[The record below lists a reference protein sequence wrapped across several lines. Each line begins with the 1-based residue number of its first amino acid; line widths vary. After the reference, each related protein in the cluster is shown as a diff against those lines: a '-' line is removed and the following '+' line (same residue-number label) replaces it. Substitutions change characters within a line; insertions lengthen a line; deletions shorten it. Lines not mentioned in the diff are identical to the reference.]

1 MSDHIRDEV
10 AARQDSGQQE
20 DGGSFVA
27 VIGMACRYPGAANPE
42 EFWHNLVQGLETVTR
57 FPRRSVPGP
66 AGQAD
71 AGEYVP
77 ARGLLKD
84 PEWFDSGYFGFSPR
98 EARIISPQ
106 HRIFLE
112 CALEALE
119 DAGCDPERFPGA
131 IGVYAGSTDTSYAEI
146 VRSRRDELPLA
157 TDMEIL
163 VGNAP
168 DYLASRVAYKIGL
181 RGPAVVVQA
190 ACATSLVA
198 VHTAAQAL
206 LAGDC
211 DVALAGGVAV
221 HVPAKASPYIEGGIL
236 SRDGTCRAFDAE
248 AGGTVGGDGAGI
260 VVLKRLSEAIRD
272 GDSIRAVLRGS
283 AVNNDGAN
291 RIGYTAPSMEGQAA
305 VIREAQL
312 VAGVNA
318 ATVGYVEAH
327 GTATPL
333 GDPIEI
339 AALTKA
345 FRQDTDR
352 RGFCQIG
359 SVKTNI
365 GHTDAAAGVAGLIK
379 TVLTLQH
386 GVIPP
391 SLNFTA
397 PNPHIDFEASPFVV
411 ATSTREWRTDEGIP
425 RRAGVSSFGI
435 GGTNAHV
442 LLEQA
447 PEPATT
453 DLVQPWQLLV
463 LSARTPAALDAMT
476 DRLVAHLRAHAG
488 KLPLADVA
496 WTLQTGRREH
506 ACRRFAVVRDT
517 DDAIRVLTGLDPGR
531 LIDSEERGPGRQV
544 ALVFPGTIDSSRT
557 RDLRATQP
565 VFLRA
570 LEECLSAVGA
580 EDVPAELDILA
591 TELALARLWQSWG
604 MRPAAVAGSGAG
616 AVVADVVA
624 GVCTVEEAVRRT
636 VTAATVEL
644 RTPRIPVLEQAPGPA
659 EATDHLWM
667 PVLPESGR
675 QDALPALLD
684 AAGRLWLAETTM
696 YWEGL
701 HAGVRQR
708 RVPLPSY
715 PFERQRYV
723 VEPHPCAPPR
733 TEVPATLAAGPPTG
747 RASGAPSDRS
757 EGSVYQ
763 VVADLFAQT
772 LGLEAVE
779 LDESF
784 FDLGGDSLIATQLL
798 SRARELFPT
807 AQLDAAV
814 IYEAQTPAEFA
825 ELIDKQTAPAP

>member
-1 MSDHIRDEV
+1 MSDE
-10 AARQDSGQQE
+10 
-20 DGGSFVA
+20 SFVA

-57 FPRRSVPGP
+57 FPPRPLPQPPGT
-66 AGQAD
+66 AG

-84 PEWFDSGYFGFSPR
+84 PEWFDAGYFGLSAR
-98 EARIISPQ
+98 EARIVNPQ

-112 CALEALE
+112 CAVEALE

-131 IGVYAGSTDTSYAEI
+131 IGVYAGSTHNAYAEI
-146 VRSRRDELPLA
+146 VRSRREEPPLA
-157 TDMEIL
+157 TDLEIL
-163 VGNAP
+163 IGNAP
-168 DYLASRVAYKIGL
+168 DYLASRAAYKIGL
-181 RGPAVVVQA
+181 RGPAVAIQA

-221 HVPAKASPYIEGGIL
+221 HVPAKASPYVEGGIL
-236 SRDGTCRAFDAE
+236 SRDGTCRTFDAE
-248 AGGTVGGDGAGI
+248 AGGTVGGDGVGI
-260 VVLKRLSEAIRD
+260 VVLKRLSEAITD
-272 GDSIRAVLRGS
+272 GDNIRAVLRGS

-291 RIGYTAPSMEGQAA
+291 RIGYTAPSMEGQAS

-312 VAGVNA
+312 LAGVNA
-318 ATVGYVEAH
+318 ATIGYVEAH

-365 GHTDAAAGVAGLIK
+365 GHIDAAAGVAGLIK
-379 TVLTLQH
+379 TVLALQH

-397 PNPHIDFEASPFVV
+397 PNPQIDFAASPFVV
-411 ATSTREWRTDEGIP
+411 ATSTREWRTSAGIP

-447 PEPATT
+447 PVPATT

-476 DRLVAHLRAHAG
+476 DRLAAHLRAHTG

-506 ACRRFAVVRDT
+506 ACRRFAVVRDA

-531 LIDSEERGPGRQV
+531 LIDSEKPGQTRQV
-544 ALVFPGTIDSSRT
+544 ALVFPGTTDSSQT
-557 RDLRATQP
+557 CDLRATQP

-570 LEECLSAVGA
+570 FDECLSIAGTK
-580 EDVPAELDILA
+580 DVPVELDVLA
-591 TELALARLWQSWG
+591 TELALARLWRSWG
-604 MRPAAVAGSGAG
+604 LRPEAVAGSGTG

-624 GVCTVEEAVRRT
+624 GVCSVDEAVRR
-636 VTAATVEL
+636 VIAGATVES
-644 RTPRIPVLEQAPGPA
+644 RTPRIPVLEQVPAPG
-659 EATDHLWM
+659 EATSHLWM
-667 PVLPESGR
+667 PAFPHSAR
-675 QDALPALLD
+675 QDALPGLLD

-723 VEPHPCAPPR
+723 VEPHTSSPPR
-733 TEVPATLAAGPPTG
+733 TDVPVTLVAGPPTG
-747 RASGAPSDRS
+747 RATEAPSDRS
-757 EGSVYQ
+757 KGFVDQ
-763 VVADLFAQT
+763 VIADLFAQT
-772 LGLEAVE
+772 LGLESVE

-807 AQLDAAV
+807 AQLDSTV
-814 IYEAQTPAEFA
+814 IYEAQTPAELA
-825 ELIDKQTAPAP
+825 ELIDKQTALAP